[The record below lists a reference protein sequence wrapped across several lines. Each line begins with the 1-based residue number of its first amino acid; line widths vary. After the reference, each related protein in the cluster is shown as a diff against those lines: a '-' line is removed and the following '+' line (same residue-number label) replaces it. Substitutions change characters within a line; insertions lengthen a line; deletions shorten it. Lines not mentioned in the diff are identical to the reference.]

1 MFDFNNVEMQ
11 RRSMIQ
17 TGEGE
22 VEEEGWLVGWLVGGG
37 GGGEG
42 GGGGKHSQ

>member
-22 VEEEGWLVGWLVGGG
+22 VEEEGWLVGWLVVVVV
-37 GGGEG
+37 ERE
-42 GGGGKHSQ
+42 GGGKHSQ

>member
-22 VEEEGWLVGWLVGGG
+22 VEEEGWLVGWLVVVVER
-37 GGGEG
+37 GGEALTV
-42 GGGGKHSQ
+42 K